1 MTLLVT
7 LKAALSLNHA
17 PLIRPYDAGKI
28 SGCHKR
34 LYTFLIG
41 GG

>member
-7 LKAALSLNHA
+7 LKAATSLNHA
-17 PLIRPYDAGKI
+17 ALIRPYDAGKI
-28 SGCHKR
+28 GRAGSR